1 MFLTL
6 DIERWPAHSRGSR
19 RALLLAHC
27 EGEGPVKSPAKWFS
41 ALVPHQ
47 SDSFFL
53 IFSLLPIFDDFRSN
67 DNVAVRDGSSVSS
80 LVSIRSHKQ
89 QPWQRERGLEPFDW
103 SEAEPERL
111 RPTDVPSVPVA
122 KGSCTKIIMRL

>member
-27 EGEGPVKSPAKWFS
+27 EGEGPLKSPAKWFFRS
-41 ALVPHQ
+41 RSP
-47 SDSFFL
+47 SERFFFFSF
-53 IFSLLPIFDDFRSN
+53 LPVFDDFRSN

-80 LVSIRSHKQ
+80 LASIRSHEQ